1 MMERPITI
9 IFKSIRR
16 LSFTKLLRL
25 FGLLLRHPLFAILSF
40 HATQK
45 AFLYSRKHFPETHS
59 SDGRGNAF
67 RHAYWC
73 CLIMMYC
80 CKVSSP
86 KKSLDWCKKMTD
98 IHEELFPNEPLQK
111 KMDLHNNKIG
121 MGMFMTMLSGV
132 HRQFFERNFFIPIL
146 KEKLQTAEILNDI
159 HQELGEELVY
169 IESK

>member
-1 MMERPITI
+1 M
-9 IFKSIRR
+9 
-16 LSFTKLLRL
+16 
-25 FGLLLRHPLFAILSF
+25 
-40 HATQK
+40 
-45 AFLYSRKHFPETHS
+45 
-59 SDGRGNAF
+59 
-67 RHAYWC
+67 
-73 CLIMMYC
+73 
-80 CKVSSP
+80 
-86 KKSLDWCKKMTD
+86 
-98 IHEELFPNEPLQK
+98 HEELFPNEPLQK